1 MARLN
6 AEKKDKLRNEMTT
19 FQQLIGSLAE
29 LAVKA
34 HGPTLKIN
42 KDDIFLTLKRTIDT
56 MNAMIDED
64 QVVLLS
70 LSTALEIRCKIH
82 ESILPQTN
90 RPEH

>member
-6 AEKKDKLRNEMTT
+6 AEKKQFTTKMTT

-64 QVVLLS
+64 QVLLLS

>member
-1 MARLN
+1 
-6 AEKKDKLRNEMTT
+6 MTT

-34 HGPTLKIN
+34 HGTTLRIN
-42 KDDIFLTLKRTIDT
+42 KEDIFLTLKRTIDT

-64 QVVLLS
+64 QVLLLS

-82 ESILPQTN
+82 ESILPQTH